1 MPKKLTN
8 KEKLEQYLSQVVK
21 SDSKDKNN
29 QWVTHTNSFINLAV
43 YAHNF
48 VKSTENKDLYQSNLV
63 EKAFGSLYDLL
74 VEVEKNIGTREA
86 RKNTTLKGND
96 IERKIASLNFK
107 FMTDA
112 KFALVNPNTK
122 DEDINAYVKLRN
134 GIQETVTQ
142 ELNAVKNADLDRE
155 FASTY
160 EQINE
165 DLTVLE
171 NIAKEADKRKGEKEL
186 EADPYKLIR
195 TLYSQ
200 AHGMNEI
207 ELDKHSHLD
216 MEIKKNLVRATREIM
231 EFYQEN
237 LFTIRGR
244 YDMDSMEKL
253 QKLTN
258 SVTNL
263 LTENNSLL
271 IEMEK
276 KNPKAAKGFN
286 AYIANSQKLVQEDI
300 NNLIQIKRYNDWK
313 HWEDYKHGMQIE
325 LDTMMYLGKQELMEK
340 NNLRTDDQF
349 FFMVMMQLDKDR
361 YEMFPHTKEVLD
373 VLGISED
380 DVPAE
385 LKNDLVALKE
395 KMMLATTTTIAHYV
409 KETNKVTGKES
420 THYLNLKELDDLS
433 KAYSDCLDGIK
444 AFNEKLIANK
454 DFESAGV
461 QNRFNNLHTSLK
473 KTNDALNT
481 VITYI
486 DGNVAEKEKKNELR
500 PFSMYEI
507 DGHINPEFGN
517 NLNDKIDKIS
527 TLGIELV
534 QGVDKNKKASKE
546 VANQTA
552 HIDEMV
558 NAILRL
564 NTNTIPNMMRGDKDN
579 PSLFKPLTKDD
590 IALYIR
596 EFQDASLKMHA
607 VIKDCEDKKKAGKL
621 TPQEEELYKAVVPV
635 YSQLSQK
642 YILLDY
648 LSNPDNGDNELKRDI
663 DIFNDAVSRKES
675 LKNVTDNQIKFFN
688 YVGTCQELMR
698 KNQMFPQFLFE
709 DPLSDRA
716 NNIIALEFTKQNK
729 EAFEERARQIS
740 FVPWNP
746 SGIKD
751 LSDVE
756 EYKIRNQQVGEEGQI
771 VQYITKNDKAG
782 FEAVLEK
789 SLENLPYYLGD
800 DVKKKIRDYYKSI
813 SEYDFANQH
822 HVATIEQVSQ
832 HFDNPKEGGFLD
844 AFTQEELDANYT
856 ILRTCVEEINANII
870 NAGFNATAR
879 TVYDNNASIPNG
891 YNLGKAYAVAT
902 NVFNLNN
909 TAKIDML
916 SDATIPM
923 AGGGAKQDQ
932 YASVTVGAVEKNYNV
947 TSKLPKDGQTE
958 SEEFYT
964 TTRNFRSSD
973 FIDNMDMQENAPE
986 IMENAKGKTEAE
998 IKQMIDEKL
1007 KDLENPKR
1015 GPRKKF
1021 TNDLRSIDKFDTA
1034 ENMAK
1039 MADLQVMHYLSGI
1052 RMISVHD
1059 LRIGFKTDAN
1069 GNLTVSGISGA
1080 NTVDSPFRNLSP
1092 QDEAKLI
1099 QPEDMLVMTEE
1110 MKEKVL
1116 RWDKEVPE
1124 YTPEEKE
1131 QFDQLPPESMRSFK
1145 NRVRKLANIIRES
1158 ENYNFAEKDPVFN
1171 GQLYAYSS
1179 LTTVRGKIRVLK
1191 REDFKNLHIDDL
1203 AVGKNSVDYSNRDEG
1218 PLVNK
1223 NIFDVMADLPKACH
1237 DGLVDKW
1244 KAKWCFSNSKT
1255 LGVGVSAED
1264 IASKDLAGFVP
1275 TGIMNMDTAFYNA
1288 EQKRFMDKCKRVTGK
1303 FMVMDNDRSKEYFVH
1318 WFFGGDTKKYTNVKK
1333 AGEKL
1338 DQAIVDTDKLKSLE
1352 LLERKFPDQFKK
1364 DYPNEDER
1372 KQIRDQLKKYRDE
1385 VLFRAQQFAIE
1396 HNYIPPQHY
1405 YQIPDPIKESLKMY
1419 PVKDALV
1426 NYKSKLEVYLKKRE
1440 GGRSSDFGN
1449 DRYDHMLGLYKD
1461 INDKL
1466 AEYAALTGDTSVMP
1480 KVAVLDANKKITFKD
1495 MFMSEKIYARNIPP
1509 HIRTTI
1515 TKTISLQAM
1524 QNEIQPMQLY
1534 DAPANNNNKKK
1545 EINININK
1553 IDIDNVKAEPL
1564 MENDG
1569 NEIIIDEPKKSKVN
1583 KTNVNKIMKEQN
1595 IVINQKIIVNRDN
1608 KKSNIIENEIVKK
1621 Q

>member
-29 QWVTHTNSFINLAV
+29 QWITHTNSFINLAV

-380 DVPAE
+380 DVPAD

-663 DIFNDAVSRKES
+663 DIFNDAVSKKES

-729 EAFEERARQIS
+729 EAFESAQGRS
-740 FVPWNP
+740 
-746 SGIKD
+746 
-751 LSDVE
+751 
-756 EYKIRNQQVGEEGQI
+756 
-771 VQYITKNDKAG
+771 
-782 FEAVLEK
+782 
-789 SLENLPYYLGD
+789 
-800 DVKKKIRDYYKSI
+800 
-813 SEYDFANQH
+813 
-822 HVATIEQVSQ
+822 
-832 HFDNPKEGGFLD
+832 
-844 AFTQEELDANYT
+844 
-856 ILRTCVEEINANII
+856 
-870 NAGFNATAR
+870 
-879 TVYDNNASIPNG
+879 ASC
-891 YNLGKAYAVAT
+891 L
-902 NVFNLNN
+902 
-909 TAKIDML
+909 
-916 SDATIPM
+916 
-923 AGGGAKQDQ
+923 
-932 YASVTVGAVEKNYNV
+932 
-947 TSKLPKDGQTE
+947 
-958 SEEFYT
+958 
-964 TTRNFRSSD
+964 
-973 FIDNMDMQENAPE
+973 
-986 IMENAKGKTEAE
+986 
-998 IKQMIDEKL
+998 
-1007 KDLENPKR
+1007 
-1015 GPRKKF
+1015 
-1021 TNDLRSIDKFDTA
+1021 
-1034 ENMAK
+1034 
-1039 MADLQVMHYLSGI
+1039 GI
-1052 RMISVHD
+1052 R
-1059 LRIGFKTDAN
+1059 
-1069 GNLTVSGISGA
+1069 
-1080 NTVDSPFRNLSP
+1080 
-1092 QDEAKLI
+1092 
-1099 QPEDMLVMTEE
+1099 
-1110 MKEKVL
+1110 
-1116 RWDKEVPE
+1116 
-1124 YTPEEKE
+1124 
-1131 QFDQLPPESMRSFK
+1131 
-1145 NRVRKLANIIRES
+1145 RE
-1158 ENYNFAEKDPVFN
+1158 
-1171 GQLYAYSS
+1171 
-1179 LTTVRGKIRVLK
+1179 
-1191 REDFKNLHIDDL
+1191 
-1203 AVGKNSVDYSNRDEG
+1203 
-1218 PLVNK
+1218 
-1223 NIFDVMADLPKACH
+1223 
-1237 DGLVDKW
+1237 
-1244 KAKWCFSNSKT
+1244 
-1255 LGVGVSAED
+1255 
-1264 IASKDLAGFVP
+1264 
-1275 TGIMNMDTAFYNA
+1275 
-1288 EQKRFMDKCKRVTGK
+1288 
-1303 FMVMDNDRSKEYFVH
+1303 
-1318 WFFGGDTKKYTNVKK
+1318 
-1333 AGEKL
+1333 
-1338 DQAIVDTDKLKSLE
+1338 
-1352 LLERKFPDQFKK
+1352 
-1364 DYPNEDER
+1364 
-1372 KQIRDQLKKYRDE
+1372 
-1385 VLFRAQQFAIE
+1385 
-1396 HNYIPPQHY
+1396 
-1405 YQIPDPIKESLKMY
+1405 
-1419 PVKDALV
+1419 
-1426 NYKSKLEVYLKKRE
+1426 
-1440 GGRSSDFGN
+1440 
-1449 DRYDHMLGLYKD
+1449 
-1461 INDKL
+1461 
-1466 AEYAALTGDTSVMP
+1466 
-1480 KVAVLDANKKITFKD
+1480 
-1495 MFMSEKIYARNIPP
+1495 
-1509 HIRTTI
+1509 
-1515 TKTISLQAM
+1515 
-1524 QNEIQPMQLY
+1524 
-1534 DAPANNNNKKK
+1534 
-1545 EINININK
+1545 
-1553 IDIDNVKAEPL
+1553 
-1564 MENDG
+1564 
-1569 NEIIIDEPKKSKVN
+1569 
-1583 KTNVNKIMKEQN
+1583 
-1595 IVINQKIIVNRDN
+1595 
-1608 KKSNIIENEIVKK
+1608 
-1621 Q
+1621 